1 MTQFEQLDLLLNEY
15 GGIIQTFQV
24 IDKTIF
30 GGITLDDNNS
40 KDYNS

>member
-24 IDKTIF
+24 IDNGTKTSHTI
-30 GGITLDDNNS
+30 LVR
-40 KDYNS
+40 

>member
-1 MTQFEQLDLLLNEY
+1 MHPCFMLKD
-15 GGIIQTFQV
+15 I
-24 IDKTIF
+24 KTIF

>member
-24 IDKTIF
+24 IDCLLYTS
-30 GGITLDDNNS
+30 DAADE
-40 KDYNS
+40 